1 MLMVFENSLFFI
13 NDAARLLDLL
23 CFCFSFNS
31 FQDAYSDNSA
41 ASIFKSIRSCTTAG
55 GFWGYLATVKYL

>member
-1 MLMVFENSLFFI
+1 MLMVFENALFF
-13 NDAARLLDLL
+13 NTDAARLLDMLY
-23 CFCFSFNS
+23 FCFLFNS
-31 FQDAYSDNSA
+31 FQDAYNDNSA

>member
-1 MLMVFENSLFFI
+1 MLMVFENALFFI
-13 NDAARLLDLL
+13 NDTARLLDLL
-23 CFCFSFNS
+23 YLCFSFNS

-41 ASIFKSIRSCTTAG
+41 ASIFKLIRSWTTAC